1 MKVHLQPQKPYWN
14 AKVKLSDRVRPNVEA
29 APWVI
34 EEIKRLEEELRL
46 AHQDRSNL
54 ISKEPTKLMLIPEL
68 MKQAGWRHCAEGQKT
83 TQYCGMAEQARL
95 EERERCAKICE
106 EMAIRYT
113 DMRRA
118 ALEMAAENI
127 RARSY
132 YADGENKG

>member
-1 MKVHLQPQKPYWN
+1 MKVHLQPQKDYWD
-14 AKVKLSDRVRPNVEA
+14 K
-29 APWVI
+29 
-34 EEIKRLEEELRL
+34 L
-46 AHQDRSNL
+46 AHTDHPTRHWDRTCPACLHEETEKLKEKLARSEAML
-54 ISKEPTKLMLIPEL
+54 KEPTKLMLIPEL

-95 EERERCAKICE
+95 EEREACAKLCE
-106 EMAIRYT
+106 GMAIRYT

>member
-34 EEIKRLEEELRL
+34 EEIKNLEAML
-46 AHQDRSNL
+46 
-54 ISKEPTKLMLIPEL
+54 KEPTKLMLIPEL

-95 EERERCAKICE
+95 EEREKCAKICE

>member
-14 AKVKLSDRVRPNVEA
+14 AKVKLSDRVRPNCEA

-95 EERERCAKICE
+95 EERERCAKICDIYARDIDNTNNIASE
-106 EMAIRYT
+106 LAKY
-113 DMRRA
+113 MR
-118 ALEMAAENI
+118 
-127 RARSY
+127 
-132 YADGENKG
+132 KK

>member
-34 EEIKRLEEELRL
+34 EEIKNLEAML
-46 AHQDRSNL
+46 
-54 ISKEPTKLMLIPEL
+54 KEPTKLMLIPEL

-95 EERERCAKICE
+95 EEREKCAKICDIYARDIDNTNNIASE
-106 EMAIRYT
+106 LAKY
-113 DMRRA
+113 MR
-118 ALEMAAENI
+118 
-127 RARSY
+127 
-132 YADGENKG
+132 KK